1 MPVVLKMTTFQKL
14 ISKINK
20 KIIIVSTLI
29 VFLLTLF
36 YWFQLRPSQV
46 KIDCQKKSDDY
57 RQKAFDREDTDKDG
71 LFPQDSIDLIDKY
84 SKSKYQ
90 SCLHRNGL

>member
-1 MPVVLKMTTFQKL
+1 MTTFQKL

-20 KIIIVSTLI
+20 KIIIVGTLI

-36 YWFQLRPSQV
+36 YWFQLRPSQI
-46 KIDCQKKSDDY
+46 KAGCQKESDDY
-57 RQKAFDREDTDKDG
+57 FQKAFDREDASDYGLRKNDG
-71 LFPQDSIDLIDKY
+71 LIAQDSIDWIDKRA
-84 SKSKYQ
+84 KSKYQ